1 MPAVTANYV
10 SCSGSPG
17 QLQRAVQ
24 RNYYDAGR
32 FLLGWPDHWAD
43 NRHSRGLVLL
53 AKSAGCFIPG
63 IPGIFACTISS
74 YHIMSDSFSVHM
86 QILNILWPL
95 GKAPAFMERY
105 LLRLSFWNLLL
116 CNSLHSST
124 GQSDNML
131 IQVSELLCAVSHA
144 ILLLEGDM

>member
-1 MPAVTANYV
+1 
-10 SCSGSPG
+10 
-17 QLQRAVQ
+17 
-24 RNYYDAGR
+24 
-32 FLLGWPDHWAD
+32 
-43 NRHSRGLVLL
+43 
-53 AKSAGCFIPG
+53 
-63 IPGIFACTISS
+63 
-74 YHIMSDSFSVHM
+74 MSDSFSVHM